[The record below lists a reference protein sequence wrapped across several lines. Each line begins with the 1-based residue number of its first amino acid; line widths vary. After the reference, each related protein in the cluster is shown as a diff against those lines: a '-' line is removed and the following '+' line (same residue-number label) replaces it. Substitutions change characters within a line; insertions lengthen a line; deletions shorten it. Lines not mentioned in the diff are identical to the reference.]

1 MAVQENLPNK
11 GGKTSRERLA
21 WPDLAKGLS
30 IVGVVLLHI
39 TLMVPEGQTGWL
51 WKFNELVGP
60 LRMPLFFVVSGF
72 FSAKVLNMSLK
83 DLVAKRLWF
92 LLVPYVVWVSLELW
106 LNRWHFH
113 IVFERPL
120 LSKEELFTALVLG
133 HNMGWFLHALI
144 IFNLALW
151 ATKKAPTWLAM
162 ILSVIVP
169 LACLPW
175 HTEYHFVSKALM
187 YLPIFF
193 AGAYFRSFIARY
205 ADALESGPRRGEAWS
220 AFVVSIGLYTL
231 GRSARKAWD
240 EREFETFFEWPL
252 GNAEW
257 IGDLEVHYFVQSFEQ
272 LVKLPAAIALVVILT
287 KIPGISAF
295 LQAIGRNTLPLYLA
309 HPIALTLCVG
319 IPITLRGIDVT
330 LDGQWPLESTV
341 FWISVGIV
349 ASVIGGVAL
358 WGVGKL
364 PVIQWLLYPPSIRMS
379 AQQVKLAADPINQ
392 APFRNR

>member
-1 MAVQENLPNK
+1 M
-11 GGKTSRERLA
+11 
-21 WPDLAKGLS
+21 
-30 IVGVVLLHI
+30 
-39 TLMVPEGQTGWL
+39 
-51 WKFNELVGP
+51 
-60 LRMPLFFVVSGF
+60 
-72 FSAKVLNMSLK
+72 
-83 DLVAKRLWF
+83 
-92 LLVPYVVWVSLELW
+92 
-106 LNRWHFH
+106 
-113 IVFERPL
+113 
-120 LSKEELFTALVLG
+120 
-133 HNMGWFLHALI
+133 
-144 IFNLALW
+144 
-151 ATKKAPTWLAM
+151 
-162 ILSVIVP
+162 
-169 LACLPW
+169 
-175 HTEYHFVSKALM
+175 
-187 YLPIFF
+187 
-193 AGAYFRSFIARY
+193 
-205 ADALESGPRRGEAWS
+205 
-220 AFVVSIGLYTL
+220 
-231 GRSARKAWD
+231 
-240 EREFETFFEWPL
+240 
-252 GNAEW
+252 
-257 IGDLEVHYFVQSFEQ
+257 QSFEQ